1 MYIIRI
7 GGFVQNDI
15 SLFIECIDQ
24 VIQNRL
30 RDFHNY
36 SMSIFK
42 KTDFFSVKLID
53 EFRIKNS
60 VEKEMVLFYFNQM
73 LLFLL

>member
-15 SLFIECIDQ
+15 FLFIECIDQ

-42 KTDFFSVKLID
+42 KADFLQL
-53 EFRIKNS
+53 N
-60 VEKEMVLFYFNQM
+60 
-73 LLFLL
+73 